1 MNMSTIVHIAD
12 VPFGGAQFTTIAGP
26 CAVESHEMAL
36 ATAYAV
42 QAAGARVLRAGAFKP
57 RTSPH
62 SFQGLGS
69 EGFEILRDVK
79 AETGMPVVT
88 ELTDVRHLDEL
99 LQVADCVQVGARNMQ
114 NYALLTELGRAD
126 VPVVLK
132 RGLAATVDEL
142 LHAAEYILCGGNERV
157 ILCERG
163 IRTYETSYRFTL
175 DLAAVA
181 VLRERTRLP
190 VIVDPSHA
198 AGRRELVLPLSLA
211 AVAAG
216 ADGLIVEVHPD
227 PCAARCDGEQA
238 LETREFDAY
247 LRRVRSVARVVG
259 RHAPDPVRLAP
270 AAPVEVV
277 GAALED
283 AA

>member
-1 MNMSTIVHIAD
+1 MSMSTIVHIAG
-12 VPFGGAQFTTIAGP
+12 VPFGGEHFTTVAGP
-26 CAVESHEMAL
+26 CAVESFEMAL
-36 ATAYAV
+36 ETALAV
-42 QAAGARVLRAGAFKP
+42 QAAGAGVLRAGAFKP

-62 SFQGLGS
+62 SFQGLGFD
-69 EGFEILRDVK
+69 GVEILRKVK
-79 AETGMPVVT
+79 AATGMPVVT

-99 LQVADCVQVGARNMQ
+99 LEVADAVQVGARNMQ
-114 NYALLTELGRAD
+114 NYALLTELGRIDA
-126 VPVVLK
+126 PVVLK

-142 LHAAEYILCGGNERV
+142 LLAAEYILCEGNQKV

-163 IRTYETSYRFTL
+163 IRTYETAYRFTL

-181 VLRERTRLP
+181 VLRERTHLP

-198 AGRRELVLPLSLA
+198 AGRRALVLPLSLA

-216 ADGLIVEVHPD
+216 ADGLIVEVHPE
-227 PCAARCDGEQA
+227 PCAARCDGDQA
-238 LETREFDAY
+238 LETQEFDAY

-259 RHAPDPVRLAP
+259 RRAPDPARLAP
-270 AAPVEVV
+270 AAPVAVCD
-277 GAALED
+277 ARLED